1 MNELFPFPGFLYRL
15 DYTDKGIPKLCWFEC
30 EDHLAKHIARYKLT
44 KKTHRAKIQTP
55 RGVKLA
61 KDPLATKPA
70 RKRKTT
76 PPNPSDTK
84 GSKVSKTQKSITKG
98 KKVET
103 PTPSRRKAKKSVF
116 STVEDFF
123 TK

>member
-1 MNELFPFPGFLYRL
+1 MV
-15 DYTDKGIPKLCWFEC
+15 
-30 EDHLAKHIARYKLT
+30 KHINRYKLT
-44 KKTHRAKIQTP
+44 KKTHKAKVQTP

-61 KDPLATKPA
+61 KDPLATKPT

-76 PPNPSDTK
+76 PQKPSDTK
-84 GSKVSKTQKSITKG
+84 GSKVSKTKKPISGG

-103 PTPSRRKAKKSVF
+103 PTPARRKAKKTVF
-116 STVEDFF
+116 SNVEDFF

>member
-1 MNELFPFPGFLYRL
+1 MTELFPFPGFLYRL
-15 DYTDKGIPKLCWFEC
+15 DYTDSGNPKLCWFEC
-30 EDHLAKHIARYKLT
+30 EDHLVKHIDRHKLT
-44 KKTHRAKIQTP
+44 KKDHGAKIQTP
-55 RGVKLA
+55 RGTKLTR
-61 KDPLATKPA
+61 DPLSTKPA

-76 PPNPSDTK
+76 PQKPSDTK